1 MKPLLPEAWHERQGL
16 AELLHALGQDTGDV
30 RFVGGFVRDS
40 LLGHASADVDCAT
53 RFRPEEVINRIRSA
67 GFKAVPTGIAHG
79 TVTAVL
85 PSGPIEI
92 TTLRRDVSTDGRRA
106 TVAYTDDWREDAA
119 RRDFTFNALS
129 ADPSSGE
136 IYDYFGGLDDL
147 SGGRV
152 RFIGDPLTRI
162 AEDHLRILRFFR
174 FHARFGKGAPDPD
187 ALAAC
192 IARAKDL
199 MTLSRER
206 IADELL
212 KLLALPAP
220 SSTLEI
226 IVSNGILRPVLP
238 EIEADALERVHA
250 LEATEREA
258 GVAPDP
264 ARRLAALL
272 PPDPGIAVAIATRLR
287 LSNNMRK
294 RLGCAA
300 DRSTPTGAHELAYR
314 FGRESA
320 LDRLLLQGRAAEAI
334 EVQQWQAPTLPVGGR
349 DLLSRGLKEGPQVAE
364 VLQRIERRWIDE
376 GFPDRARV
384 DQIADEVLAAPSDGK
399 ERLQ

>member
-1 MKPLLPEAWHERQGL
+1 MTHLLPEAWHERQGL
-16 AELLHALGQDTGDV
+16 AELLLALGQAAGDV

-53 RFRPEEVINRIRSA
+53 RLRPEEVADRIRSA

-79 TVTAVL
+79 TVTAIL
-85 PSGPIEI
+85 PCGPVEI
-92 TTLRRDVSTDGRRA
+92 TTLRRDVGTDGRRA

-129 ADPSSGE
+129 ADPANGKV
-136 IYDYFGGLDDL
+136 YDYFGGLDDL
-147 SGGRV
+147 AAGRV

-174 FHARFGKGAPDPD
+174 FHARFGKGAPDPE

-192 IARAKDL
+192 VARANDL
-199 MTLSRER
+199 MALSRER

-226 IVSNGILRPVLP
+226 IVSHGLLRPVLP
-238 EIEADALERVHA
+238 EVDEDAPERVRA
-250 LEATEREA
+250 LDAAEREA
-258 GVAPDP
+258 GIAPDP
-264 ARRLAALL
+264 VRRLAALL
-272 PPDPGIAVAIATRLR
+272 PSDPKVATAIATRLR
-287 LSNNMRK
+287 LSNGIRK

-300 DRSTPTGAHELAYR
+300 DRSVPAGAHELAYR
-314 FGRESA
+314 LGRESA
-320 LDRLLLQGRAAEAI
+320 LDRLLLDGRAAEAM
-334 EVQQWQAPTLPVGGR
+334 EVEQWEAPALPIGGR
-349 DLLSRGLKEGPQVAE
+349 DLLGRGMKEGPQVAE

-376 GFPDRARV
+376 GFPDRART
-384 DQIADEVLAAPSDGK
+384 DQIVDEVLAARRDGK